1 MKQIGQI
8 ILLGPVFCLLFISQG
23 CKKEKG
29 PGQSIEDIQ
38 LGKLSKTW
46 TMTPSSV
53 TLDGTVQPGYDNFTL
68 TLSGTAGSTS
78 FGYSTAGRP
87 TTSPWPSSGNWSFGT
102 TPETEIIRDPNTQDV
117 LNMTYSVT
125 DTQLQIIFNF
135 TGAGYPG
142 RISNVNGQWIFVF
155 Q

>member
-1 MKQIGQI
+1 MKQIGKAI
-8 ILLGPVFCLLFISQG
+8 VLGAVFCVLIVSQG
-23 CKKEKG
+23 CKKDKG
-29 PGQSIEDIQ
+29 PGQSTEDIQ

-46 TMTPSSV
+46 TLTSSSA
-53 TLDGTVQPGYDNFTL
+53 TLDGTVQAGYDNFAL

-102 TPETEIIRDPNTQDV
+102 TPETEMIRDPNTQDQ
-117 LNMTYSVT
+117 LSMTYSVT
-125 DTQLQIIFNF
+125 DTQLQITFNF
-135 TGAGYPG
+135 AGTGYPG
-142 RISNVNGQWIFVF
+142 RTSSVNGNWVFVF